1 MTSPPASSPT
11 ALAAGRAPRA
21 CPRTAHKAL
30 AAPTDRERR
39 GELGGWRHE
48 APARTDTH
56 HEVPGEVVL
65 PIVIRTLHGL
75 DPLDEPPQDLHLL
88 HPPASPPPPAR
99 APQRPLRLP
108 QLAPAR
114 PPSPPRQAAAAA
126 AAPAGLPAQL
136 KEQRRFPLLRGEPR
150 ASAGPN
156 PQPAPSSFPALLSPR
171 RRRLRNTA
179 LSSPC
184 PLPGSAS
191 PPPPTSSRSR
201 LSPRARPRRHPDARA
216 RTAAPPQSED
226 PAAPA
231 RPPGPAPAR
240 SEWLEAA
247 SGAWPSPRALAARC
261 GEAGFWWTSYVWKP
275 GQAQWVRQ

>member
-1 MTSPPASSPT
+1 MTSPPASSPK
-11 ALAAGRAPRA
+11 ALAAGRATRA

-30 AAPTDRERR
+30 APQTGQERR
-39 GELGGWRHE
+39 GELGGWQHE

-65 PIVIRTLHGL
+65 PIVVRTLHGL
-75 DPLDEPPQDLHLL
+75 DPLDEPPQNLHLL

-114 PPSPPRQAAAAA
+114 PPSPPREAAAAA

-136 KEQRRFPLLRGEPR
+136 KEQRLFPHFEASRGL
-150 ASAGPN
+150 A
-156 PQPAPSSFPALLSPR
+156 PAPTPSLPHPPSPPSSVRDAAAASGTRLSVRPAPFPV
-171 RRRLRNTA
+171 
-179 LSSPC
+179 
-184 PLPGSAS
+184 LPT

-216 RTAAPPQSED
+216 RTAAPPQER
-226 PAAPA
+226 
-231 RPPGPAPAR
+231 RPSRPR
-240 SEWLEAA
+240 S
-247 SGAWPSPRALAARC
+247 PVRTRPRPL
-261 GEAGFWWTSYVWKP
+261 
-275 GQAQWVRQ
+275 